1 MILKMILFFKTF
13 IYWILSTLL
22 LVLFFVLKGHSFG
35 QVIYFVIFL
44 LPVVIG
50 TSHYVNNKLIP
61 NFLLRK
67 MHGLFI
73 LYSVYT
79 IIISLYLQYLII
91 FIALFIFPYFQNP
104 NISIITM
111 NIGNLSLT
119 LYIMVLIK
127 LVIDIIQKLSQT
139 ENRIVS
145 LEKNDQTNDNHHK
158 LIIRYNRINHTIAPN
173 HIIYIESLSDYLKL
187 VTEDG
192 EIITR
197 EKISK
202 IIERLPAYFKR
213 THRSFIINSH
223 KISSY
228 NKECISLGNHI
239 IPISRTYKIDVLNF
253 LKGK

>member
-1 MILKMILFFKTF
+1 
-13 IYWILSTLL
+13 
-22 LVLFFVLKGHSFG
+22 
-35 QVIYFVIFL
+35 
-44 LPVVIG
+44 
-50 TSHYVNNKLIP
+50 
-61 NFLLRK
+61 
-67 MHGLFI
+67 
-73 LYSVYT
+73 
-79 IIISLYLQYLII
+79 
-91 FIALFIFPYFQNP
+91 
-104 NISIITM
+104 M

-139 ENRIVS
+139 EKRIVS

-213 THRSFIINSH
+213 THRSFIINSR

-253 LKGK
+253 LKIK

>member
-1 MILKMILFFKTF
+1 
-13 IYWILSTLL
+13 
-22 LVLFFVLKGHSFG
+22 
-35 QVIYFVIFL
+35 
-44 LPVVIG
+44 
-50 TSHYVNNKLIP
+50 
-61 NFLLRK
+61 
-67 MHGLFI
+67 
-73 LYSVYT
+73 
-79 IIISLYLQYLII
+79 
-91 FIALFIFPYFQNP
+91 
-104 NISIITM
+104 M

-139 ENRIVS
+139 EKRIVS

-173 HIIYIESLSDYLKL
+173 NIIYIESLSDYLKL

-223 KISSY
+223 KISTY

>member
-1 MILKMILFFKTF
+1 MILKIILFFKT
-13 IYWILSTLL
+13 ITYWIWTTLL
-22 LVLFFVLKGHSFG
+22 LVLFFVVQGHSFG
-35 QVIYFVIFL
+35 QVMYFVIFL

-50 TSHYVNNKLIP
+50 TSYYVNNKLIP
-61 NFLLRK
+61 NYLLRK
-67 MHGLFI
+67 MHGLFF
-73 LYSVYT
+73 LNSVYT

-91 FIALFIFPYFQNP
+91 FIALLIFTYFQNT
-104 NISIITM
+104 NLSIVTM

-127 LVIDIIQKLSQT
+127 VVIEIIQKLNQR
-139 ENRIVS
+139 ENRIIS
-145 LEKNDQTNDNHHK
+145 LEKSDQTSFKNHK
-158 LIIRYNRINHTIAPN
+158 LIIRYNRINHAIAPN

-187 VTEDG
+187 VTVDG

-202 IIERLPAYFKR
+202 IIERLPTYFKR
-213 THRSFIINSH
+213 THRSFIINSR
-223 KISSY
+223 KITSY

-239 IPISRTYKIDVLNF
+239 IPISRTYKVDVLNF